1 MKNILLLIHDDP
13 GEEARLQAALDLV
26 RAVSG
31 HLICL
36 DIVQIPV
43 LIGTD
48 FVMANAS
55 AMLLADARER
65 EEENRSRVEARLAVE
80 DISWSWI
87 DASGSIARSIEARA
101 TLADIIVLNT
111 SYGLPEMR
119 GIVSDVVMRSGK
131 LVLAVPEDMR
141 GLNLAGHALLAWNGS
156 PVAARIVSAAT
167 PLLALAEAV
176 TLVEIGTIAAEPA
189 EEAATYL
196 SRYGID
202 ARIERH
208 SLIRGSTA
216 DILLDLCKERGPAY
230 CVMGA
235 YGHSRLR
242 EGLFGGVTRRML
254 ADSPVPLLLGH

>member
-1 MKNILLLIHDDP
+1 
-13 GEEARLQAALDLV
+13 
-26 RAVSG
+26 
-31 HLICL
+31 
-36 DIVQIPV
+36 
-43 LIGTD
+43 
-48 FVMANAS
+48 
-55 AMLLADARER
+55 
-65 EEENRSRVEARLAVE
+65 
-80 DISWSWI
+80 
-87 DASGSIARSIEARA
+87 
-101 TLADIIVLNT
+101 
-111 SYGLPEMR
+111 MR

-131 LVLAVPEDMR
+131 LVLAVPEDMP

-156 PVAARIVSAAT
+156 PVAAESMRAAT

>member
-1 MKNILLLIHDDP
+1 MKNILLLVHDDP
-13 GEEARLQAALDLV
+13 GEEARLQAALELV
-26 RAVSG
+26 EAVSG

-48 FVMANAS
+48 FVMADAS
-55 AMLLADARER
+55 AALLSDARER
-65 EEENRSRVEARLAVE
+65 EEENRRRIETRLATK

-87 DASGSIARSIEARA
+87 DVSGEIAAAIEARSR
-101 TLADIIVLNT
+101 LADVIVLNT

-119 GIVSDVVMRSGK
+119 GIVSHVVVRSGT
-131 LVLAVPEDMR
+131 LVFAVPEDRR
-141 GLNLAGHALLAWNGS
+141 GLELGGPVLLAWNGS
-156 PVAARIVSAAT
+156 PVAAETMRAAI
-167 PLLALAEAV
+167 PLLALARSV
-176 TLVEIGTIAAEPA
+176 TLVEIGAIAGEPA
-189 EEAATYL
+189 EEAALYL
-196 SRYGID
+196 SRHGIE

-208 SLIRGSTA
+208 QLVKESTA
-216 DILLDLCKERGPAY
+216 GILLDICKERRPAY